1 MTARRRPHALT
12 FAWILVASSLAAARP
27 ALAQDAHYWTY
38 GYGPIG
44 QLTEGT
50 IVGGVS
56 DLSAVYYNPGAIS
69 LIKEPRF
76 TITLTSAEYSALK
89 APSAAGPQLDFN
101 STIFD
106 VVPAVVAGRLA
117 HREGMADQFAF
128 AFLSRHDTNWD
139 LGYSDARVSGSSPDA
154 TAGFGRVRE
163 RVLDYWLGPSW
174 SHRLSDTVSIGAS
187 PFLTYRAQRN
197 RRSVTLEQYASGAV
211 GAIFVGKEYEYDH
224 VGVLGKVGLA
234 WRPGQLELGATVT
247 TPRARIWSNGK
258 TVFNA
263 TVAGRPDLP
272 LLSASTQ
279 TGLTSTFHSP
289 WSVAGGATWRG
300 ARTAVHTTVE
310 WFSAIDPYDILE
322 PQSAPV
328 AGSSTTIPL
337 TYVGAAKSVVNFG
350 AGVEH
355 RFGDMTT
362 LYGGVA
368 RNNSPWRDQSETIA
382 SWDLTDVTAGV
393 SFERKGARV
402 ALGIGYGWGSNEIS
416 RTITPP
422 DQAEPVPVSV
432 QADFHRWTFSI
443 GFSML
448 GNNK

>member
-1 MTARRRPHALT
+1 MRARRRPPNLP
-12 FAWILVASSLAAARP
+12 LAAILAVSTLAFSPR
-27 ALAQDAHYWTY
+27 ASAQDAHYWTY
-38 GYGPIG
+38 GYGPVG

-56 DLSAVYYNPGAIS
+56 DLSAVFYNPGAIA

-76 TITLTSAEYSALK
+76 TITLTSVELASLK
-89 APSAAGPQLDFN
+89 APNAAGPQLDFD

-106 VVPAVVAGRLA
+106 VVPAVIAGRLA
-117 HREGMADQFAF
+117 HRDGMADQFAF

-139 LGYSDARVSGSSPDA
+139 LGYSDANLSGSSTVA

-174 SHRLSDTVSIGAS
+174 SHRVSDTVAIGVS
-187 PFLTYRAQRN
+187 PFFTYRAQRN
-197 RRSVTLEQYASGAV
+197 RRSLTLEQLSSGAV
-211 GAIFVGKEYEYDH
+211 DAVFVGKEYEYEQ
-224 VGVLGKVGLA
+224 VGVLGKLGLA
-234 WRPGQLELGATVT
+234 WRPGHLELGATVT
-247 TPRARIWSNGK
+247 TPRARIWSSGK

-263 TVAGRPDLP
+263 TVAGVPGLP

-279 TGLTSTFHSP
+279 KGLKSTFHSP
-289 WSVAGGATWRG
+289 WSVAGGATWR
-300 ARTAVHTTVE
+300 AERTAVHTTVE
-310 WFSAIDPYDILE
+310 WFSALDPYDILE
-322 PQSAPV
+322 PQAAEV
-328 AGSSTTIPL
+328 AGSTTTIPL

-355 RFGDMTT
+355 RLGDVTT

-368 RNNSPWRDQSETIA
+368 RNNSPWQPESETLA
-382 SWDLTDVTAGV
+382 SWNLTDVTAGI

-402 ALGIGYGWGSNEIS
+402 ALGVGYGWGKDDIP

-422 DQAEPVPVSV
+422 NDTGAAPVDVAAEYS
-432 QADFHRWTFSI
+432 RWTFSI

-448 GNNK
+448 GSGK